1 MPRPAAGSS
10 AARIKETRRPAPYPA
25 IYGFVAICRRQ
36 RHNPAVILRRCIAAL
51 LFGLPLIAFCVP
63 ASSQT
68 RSAPGERFFRIDW
81 HVERRDGQDFAIVG
95 QLRND
100 YLYSLRQI
108 QLQIQVFDTAGQ
120 VTAEVFGAVDHSV
133 PPGGSARFRL
143 PLGAPGAR
151 YAVLV
156 HAFEF
161 GDRESP

>member
-1 MPRPAAGSS
+1 M
-10 AARIKETRRPAPYPA
+10 I
-25 IYGFVAICRRQ
+25 V
-36 RHNPAVILRRCIAAL
+36 RRCIVAL

-68 RSAPGERFFRIDW
+68 RSAPGERFFKIDW

-143 PLGAPGAR
+143 PLEAPGAR

-156 HAFEF
+156 YAFEF

>member
-1 MPRPAAGSS
+1 VPRLAPVTLASKH
-10 AARIKETRRPAPYPA
+10 ARER
-25 IYGFVAICRRQ
+25 
-36 RHNPAVILRRCIAAL
+36 LRRCIAAL
-51 LFGLPLIAFCVP
+51 LFGLAIIALCVP

-81 HVERRDGQDFAIVG
+81 QVERREGQDFAIVG

-108 QLQIQVFDTAGQ
+108 QLQVQVLDTAGR
-120 VTAEVFGAVDHSV
+120 VTGEVLGAVDQSV
-133 PPGGSARFRL
+133 PPGGSATFRL
-143 PLGAPGAR
+143 PLPSPGAR

-156 HAFEF
+156 HVFEF